1 MSILP
6 SLVDHVSHLGTAVAE
21 YTQPTIHEE
30 ETLPS
35 AIRAFIIIGA
45 FVVVPVSIAWFM
57 SRCAEIY
64 EARHPEES

>member
-1 MSILP
+1 MNHLIPLI
-6 SLVDHVSHLGTAVAE
+6 DHLNHLGPVLAE

-45 FVVVPVSIAWFM
+45 FVVVPVGIAWFM

-64 EARHPEES
+64 ETRHPEEG